1 MTLPLRDLNPGA
13 LSISYA
19 VPGDVSL
26 AAFASAR
33 DKRFGRGEGFLPQL
47 PVAMLTFALSVLV
60 LLGGILTPPAQQWYF
75 GGQLTRLET
84 STAHISDPLTANTL
98 QWAATSPDAGKGFA
112 FTPQGYVYLSTTC
125 CDASSLIAQPMNNGL
140 VEVTVHQQVN
150 FRLNEAGI
158 VFRANS
164 DSNTMLAFTITPS
177 GEWHLNLLPKQGDGP
192 ESDYQEL
199 RYEGIFGGIAAIHQ
213 GLDAT
218 NRLAVLMQGST
229 FTFFANGQYLG
240 RYQSN
245 DVPQSGQVGV
255 YVGRIRAALSR
266 SLTCSSRPHR
276 KAAHSMNTQTPESR
290 VSDHAPMRLV
300 YPTDIVGKALT
311 YSLNEPVEP
320 QRQNIFADAIGQQ
333 GVEAGWW
340 IAALCILMLTLINL
354 IIGWYTE
361 DSLNWSWYWS
371 FAIDALL
378 AQVFILWGIWYTR
391 REARARPDGVKTATQ
406 VSVRSLRRAALA
418 GDDNLAPPVTD
429 LIETPAAPPPNA
441 TLSAFT
447 VLPPE
452 WRLLRRLKIGI
463 GICIG
468 ICVLTGVAQL
478 VVYAGGGTLSLVLLG
493 FVLPSLIL
501 CLWQFVPIVRRS
513 RSFSVDARADGLH
526 WQKHAL
532 PWSEVRGWFVFS
544 LQLQTCALDTSQ
556 YHLCPGWPAR
566 KPHLAYL
573 SSRN

>member
-1 MTLPLRDLNPGA
+1 
-13 LSISYA
+13 
-19 VPGDVSL
+19 
-26 AAFASAR
+26 
-33 DKRFGRGEGFLPQL
+33 
-47 PVAMLTFALSVLV
+47 
-60 LLGGILTPPAQQWYF
+60 
-75 GGQLTRLET
+75 
-84 STAHISDPLTANTL
+84 
-98 QWAATSPDAGKGFA
+98 
-112 FTPQGYVYLSTTC
+112 
-125 CDASSLIAQPMNNGL
+125 
-140 VEVTVHQQVN
+140 
-150 FRLNEAGI
+150 
-158 VFRANS
+158 
-164 DSNTMLAFTITPS
+164 
-177 GEWHLNLLPKQGDGP
+177 
-192 ESDYQEL
+192 
-199 RYEGIFGGIAAIHQ
+199 
-213 GLDAT
+213 
-218 NRLAVLMQGST
+218 
-229 FTFFANGQYLG
+229 
-240 RYQSN
+240 
-245 DVPQSGQVGV
+245 
-255 YVGRIRAALSR
+255 
-266 SLTCSSRPHR
+266 
-276 KAAHSMNTQTPESR
+276 MNTQTPEPR
-290 VSDHAPMRLV
+290 VSDYAPMRLV

-320 QRQNIFADAIGQQ
+320 QRQNLFADAIGQQ

-340 IAALCILMLTLINL
+340 IAALCMLMLTLINL

-371 FAIDALL
+371 FAFDALL

-429 LIETPAAPPPNA
+429 LIETPAAPSPNA

-468 ICVLTGVAQL
+468 ICVLPGVAQL

-544 LQLQTCALDTSQ
+544 LQLQNTRWTHPNTIYALVGQHASLTWLTYPPEIESQDPGKRLAELVQAHVSLPLRDLTPGAICISEDIGGRLFANTFQAPPGKQSVHTGRRFAAPARRHHDLCALRS
-556 YHLCPGWPAR
+556 HPAR
-566 KPHLAYL
+566 WDSDTVWSAVVFRQTTHAIGDGPN
-573 SSRN
+573 SRARSTDGEHAPLDACRKLL